1 MKIVSYV
8 ELNPAQERAIEGM
21 RDCEVRTALVRPLV
35 VATFTTFAA
44 QKVKLTI
51 DQWGVIQRV
60 ELED

>member
-1 MKIVSYV
+1 MRGVSYV
-8 ELNPAQERAIEGM
+8 ELKQGQELASEGM
-21 RDCEVRTALVRPLV
+21 RDCEVRTALVRSLV
-35 VATFTTFAA
+35 VATFTTVLA